1 MEIIKTDFEG
11 LVVVKP
17 VVFTDN
23 RGYFY
28 EIYNVNKYKDLGI
41 TNNFVQD
48 NESKSNFGTIRGLHS
63 QIGEF
68 AQAKLVRAQQGKVLD
83 VVVDIRKD
91 SKTFGKYFSIEL
103 SDENKLQL
111 MIPRGFLHGFSV
123 LSETAIFCY
132 KCDNF
137 YNKESERAVLWNDI
151 DLNIDWKIDKN
162 KAIVSEKDKNNM
174 TFREF
179 INKMD

>member
-1 MEIIKTDFEG
+1 MEIIKTEFEG

-17 VVFTDN
+17 AVFTDN

-28 EIYNVNKYKDLGI
+28 ETYNVNKYKDLGI

-68 AQAKLVRAQQGKVLD
+68 AQAKLVRAQQGRVLD
-83 VVVDIRKD
+83 VVVDIRKN

-137 YNKESERAVLWNDI
+137 YNKASECGVLWNDK

-162 KAIVSEKDKNNM
+162 KAIISEKDKNNIM
-174 TFREF
+174 FKDF
-179 INKMD
+179 INNID

>member
-28 EIYNVNKYKDLGI
+28 ETYNVNKYKDLGI
-41 TNNFVQD
+41 INNFVQD

-63 QIGEF
+63 QMGEF

-137 YNKESERAVLWNDI
+137 YNKESERAVLWSDE

-162 KAIVSEKDKNNM
+162 KVIVSEKDKNNM

-179 INKMD
+179 INNMD

>member
-28 EIYNVNKYKDLGI
+28 ETYNVNKYKYLGI

-111 MIPRGFLHGFSV
+111 MIPRGFLHGISV

-137 YNKESERAVLWNDI
+137 YNKESERAVLWSDE

-162 KAIVSEKDKNNM
+162 KAIISEKDKNNM

-179 INKMD
+179 INNMD

>member
-1 MEIIKTDFEG
+1 MEIIKTDFAG

-28 EIYNVNKYKDLGI
+28 ETYNVNKYKDLGI

-68 AQAKLVRAQQGKVLD
+68 AQAKLVRAQQGRVLD
-83 VVVDIRKD
+83 VVVDIRKN

-137 YNKESERAVLWNDI
+137 YNKESERAVLWSDE